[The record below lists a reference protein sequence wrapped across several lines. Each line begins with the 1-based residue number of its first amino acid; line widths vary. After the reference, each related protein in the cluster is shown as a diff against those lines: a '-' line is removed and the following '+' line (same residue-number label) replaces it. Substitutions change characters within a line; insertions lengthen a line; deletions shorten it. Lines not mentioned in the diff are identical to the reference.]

1 LNPASHTLTLVLIL
15 EPFFWA
21 GFREYFSFWTGPTST
36 EGQTGRIVEC
46 RDAGEGGGGGKKPA
60 WFARAS
66 WQGQHS
72 KMPSFLTRLAK
83 RDFDDVPK
91 PNAKRA
97 ASGEIVPIASGSS
110 QPNKQGRRGQIRGAL
125 YSTALPDW
133 DWTKWNKWLYPRK
146 DGDARE
152 HGASV
157 ESSVQQGYYT
167 KLLVGYPSGAAKAE
181 KQHRAHIRRA
191 SKLLVETNR
200 NVRGSDGGSGKM
212 AGGGDH
218 FAYSGLVEVRQG
230 TIPHTT

>member
-1 LNPASHTLTLVLIL
+1 ML
-15 EPFFWA
+15 
-21 GFREYFSFWTGPTST
+21 
-36 EGQTGRIVEC
+36 GR
-46 RDAGEGGGGGKKPA
+46 GEGGVRNQPGSRAPA
-60 WFARAS
+60 GI
-66 WQGQHS
+66 GQHS

-110 QPNKQGRRGQIRGAL
+110 QPNKRGRRGQIRGAL

-133 DWTKWNKWLYPRK
+133 DWTKWSKWLYPRK

-152 HGASV
+152 YGASV

-181 KQHRAHIRRA
+181 KQHRAHIRQA